1 MGDEPVTG
9 GAEEM
14 AFVFDVPVTL
24 RVMMGDATI
33 TIGDVLKCGKGSV
46 IPLNQKIGDPFVVL
60 LQNRP
65 IAEGEVVEVEQRL
78 GIKITK
84 ILKNTEADND
94 TAASGPA

>member
-1 MGDEPVTG
+1 MGDEQGAG
-9 GAEEM
+9 GADEM

-84 ILKNTEADND
+84 VLKNTETDND